1 MTEDVK
7 ILRAVHGSAEA
18 DGSSTSGRVTFRLSA
33 LPGRRWLELFEAS
46 KTVGMTTDERGTEV
60 FLRVPCS
67 PGEVATQRDAAV
79 ALISDVNSKWRT
91 EVAAQS
97 AKARERNDQKRQVED
112 ALNRELEALN
122 FDRA

>member
-1 MTEDVK
+1 MSEDVK

-18 DGSSTSGRVTFRLSA
+18 DGSSASGRVSFRLSGI
-33 LPGRRWLELFEAS
+33 PERRWLEIFEAT
-46 KTVGMTTDERGTEV
+46 KGAGIATGERGTEF
-60 FLRVPCS
+60 FLHVACA
-67 PGEVATQRDAAV
+67 PGQVATQRDAAV
-79 ALISDVNSKWRT
+79 ALIAEVNSKWRA

-122 FDRA
+122 FDRS